1 MIKIKTPILIVFSIL
16 CIAQIILLLNI
27 ITSNNSSY
35 AEISNIKKPTNTT
48 ISYGCEKAP
57 RTIHCDP
64 YPNSL
69 KGYEV
74 VGNSSIVYNVT
85 RDPTYVE
92 GKDSFK
98 AIEMLDKNREFVE
111 IQNNIELSPSS
122 FSISFLIKKTE
133 DTSPYGYVLSHVD
146 KKHTRG
152 WFFSLTTH
160 PNNTNTEPSQ
170 FLNFVI
176 VNSEGNN
183 TKTNSI
189 PINSSAFTHII
200 GTFNGSTIKIYKDGG
215 LIDTKAFKGNYNN
228 DLTLPIHIGSA
239 SYCSSCNRWSGIID
253 NLLFY
258 NRTLTE
264 KEVKQIFTS
273 KQIHD
278 IPNGVTGQ
286 WLFDNNLND
295 TSGNNNHGHLLT
307 PIGSMAFAQDG
318 RLFFTEKNTG
328 FVRIMK
334 DDVVYR
340 KPFAKIS
347 DSFVNWEQGLLGITI
362 DPKFE
367 ENHYVY
373 VYYTAASQNKNNDQN
388 GEPYNRVVRF
398 TENNNTATEMVYLID
413 NIPASRGFH
422 AGGALAFGPDDKLY
436 ITVGD
441 ATEHE
446 FAQDPSI
453 SIGKVL
459 RINRD
464 GTIPKDNPFPN
475 SPIYTMGH
483 RNMYGIAFDQGR
495 QFGIVT
501 ENGDYYYD
509 EINVIE
515 KGGNYGFP
523 FNQPPNTLPLLSN
536 SSILP
541 LRSYWATIAPTQA
554 IYYTGDEYISLK
566 DKFLF
571 GTFNGDIYSLNVQ
584 NKNGVYQLLEE
595 ERISL
600 KLFPFEPL
608 IGIAQSPNGSIYFG
622 AYHIYK
628 LDSLNSDKKKL
639 SVFPIEIT
647 HSNEIKI
654 GNVKIKDLKN
664 HNQIS
669 IDLHTPHK
677 KLDKL
682 VNSSSS
688 FLNLKIPQE
697 VIFDISNISAIVGT
711 NDTKSI
717 QDMTFTVDTSSL
729 EYTNIFIPLSSK
741 NHTTLI
747 LNGTKLS
754 SIQLQTEEKTAS
766 TITTAKNQS
775 LPFNPRYN
783 IYDDFNKDTYAL
795 LDGQISPNG
804 KWQNVYNGGGESG
817 VKKDKDKN
825 NNNVFFMKPNIARSF
840 NETYATF
847 VKSTS
852 EYSDFQMKID
862 VRTEKQLRDFN
873 NNNIS
878 NPWEA
883 AWVFFRYT
891 DDFHYYWFLLKPTG
905 IELGKKD
912 CDTCTNSYEGQIFLL
927 TKEQPLLKINDWSTW
942 EISVIGNHII
952 ISIDGK
958 VVMDFKDPN
967 MSKNLTNGSIGL
979 YTEDAAVSF
988 DNVYVNPI
996 LPK

>member
-1 MIKIKTPILIVFSIL
+1 LIKIKTPTLIVFSIL
-16 CIAQIILLLNI
+16 YIAQIILLLNI

-48 ISYGCEKAP
+48 ILYGCEKAP

-74 VGNSSIVYNVT
+74 IGNSSIVYNVT

-122 FSISFLIKKTE
+122 FSISFWIKKTE
-133 DTSPYGYVLSHVD
+133 DTSPYGYVLSHVN

-152 WFFSLTTH
+152 WLFDVSTH
-160 PNNTNTEPSQ
+160 PTNSNTEPKQ

-176 VNSEGNN
+176 VNSEKNK

-189 PINSSAFTHII
+189 PINSSAFTHVV
-200 GTFNGSTIKIYKDGG
+200 GTFNGSTVKIYKDGG
-215 LIDTKAFKGNYNN
+215 LIDTKAFKGNYNK
-228 DLTLPIHIGSA
+228 DPDLPIHIGSA
-239 SYCSSCNRWSGIID
+239 SYCSSCNRWSGVID
-253 NLLFY
+253 DLLFY

-264 KEVKQIFTS
+264 NEIEQIFTS
-273 KQIHD
+273 NQTTDFPSGI
-278 IPNGVTGQ
+278 TGQ
-286 WLFDNNLND
+286 WLFDNNLHD
-295 TSGNNNHGHLLT
+295 TSGNNNHGHMFT
-307 PIGSMAFAQDG
+307 PLGSMAFAPDG

-334 DDVVYR
+334 DDIVY
-340 KPFAKIS
+340 KEPFAKIS
-347 DSFVNWEQGLLGITI
+347 DSFVNWEQGLLGIAI

-373 VYYTAASQNKNNDQN
+373 VYYTAVKNKNGDQD
-388 GEPYNRVVRF
+388 GEPFNRVVRF
-398 TENNNTATEMVYLID
+398 TEKNNTATNMVYLID
-413 NIPASRGFH
+413 NILASRGFH

-446 FAQDPSI
+446 FALDPSI

-464 GTIPKDNPFPN
+464 GTIPQDNPFPD

-483 RNMYGIAFDQGR
+483 RNMYGIAFDQDR

-536 SSILP
+536 SSISP

-554 IYYTGDEYISLK
+554 IYYTEDKYHSLK
-566 DKFLF
+566 NNFLF
-571 GTFNGDIYSLNVQ
+571 GAYNGNIYSLNVTEQ
-584 NKNGVYQLLEE
+584 NGKYQLVDEK
-595 ERISL
+595 RISL
-600 KLFPFEPL
+600 ELFPFEPL
-608 IGIAQSPNGSIYFG
+608 IGIGNSPNGNIYFG
-622 AYHIYK
+622 AYHIYR
-628 LDSLNSDKKKL
+628 LDNLNLDEKRI

-647 HSNEIKI
+647 NSNDIKI
-654 GNVKIKDLKN
+654 DNVRVKDLKS

-669 IDLHTPHK
+669 IDMHIL
-677 KLDKL
+677 
-682 VNSSSS
+682 NSSSS
-688 FLNLKIPQE
+688 SSSSSSFINLKIPQE
-697 VIFDISNISAIVGT
+697 VIYDILDMDAIEVKH
-711 NDTKSI
+711 DTKSM
-717 QDMTFTVDTSSL
+717 QDIVFTVDKSSL
-729 EYTNIFIPLSSK
+729 DSTNIFIPLSS
-741 NHTTLI
+741 NNYTSLI
-747 LNGTKLS
+747 LNGTKIPS
-754 SIQLQTEEKTAS
+754 SQLQIKEKTLS
-766 TITTAKNQS
+766 TITTMKNQS
-775 LPFNPRYN
+775 LPYN
-783 IYDDFNKDTYAL
+783 ITYDMYDDFDNNTYTL
-795 LDGQISPNG
+795 LDGQISPNE
-804 KWQNVYNGGGESG
+804 KWRNIYNGGGESG
-817 VKKDKDKN
+817 VRKDNKNN
-825 NNNVFFMKPNIARSF
+825 NNNVFFMKPNITKSS

-847 VKSTS
+847 VKSTN
-852 EYSDFQMKID
+852 EYTDFKMKID
-862 VRTEKQLRDFN
+862 VKTGKQLRELN
-873 NNNIS
+873 NNNIA

-883 AWVFFRYT
+883 AWIFFRYT
-891 DDFHYYWFLLKPTG
+891 DDFHYYWFVLKPTG

-912 CDTCTNSYEGQIFLL
+912 CDTCKNSYEGQIFLL
-927 TKEQPLLKINDWSTW
+927 TKEQPILKIDDWSTW
-942 EISVIGNHII
+942 EISMIGNHII

-958 VVMDFKDPN
+958 VVMDLKDPS

-988 DNVYVNPI
+988 DNVYINPV